1 MPAVPVIIYYI
12 NEPLSFILLYML
24 RGYRLSF
31 MFVQTIGYIFISFTL
46 PLLFTLMRIIKILLL
61 CYYVSD
67 LSRINSSFRIRV
79 RNPYTKKKRERER
92 ERAAYKSTHRRSNDS
107 PEHRFSRN
115 LQNHRPLPWPEIA
128 QCRAIAYPRH
138 SSNAVAS

>member
-31 MFVQTIGYIFISFTL
+31 TFVQTIGYIFISFTL

-79 RNPYTKKKRERER
+79 RNPYTKKERERER
-92 ERAAYKSTHRRSNDS
+92 EREREPHINLHIVDRTIPPSIASPGICKIIGHYPDPKSRSAERSLILDTV
-107 PEHRFSRN
+107 RM
-115 LQNHRPLPWPEIA
+115 Q
-128 QCRAIAYPRH
+128 
-138 SSNAVAS
+138 